1 MSAPAA
7 HRIDS
12 LEMAVAEENAV
23 ALGVSID
30 ALMENAGRAVAEEA
44 ARRVPAPPARIGIL
58 VGLGNNGGDAMAAG
72 YYLSQ
77 WGYQPEA
84 WLLRPAAEIRTR
96 AARRCYERIERRGM
110 VHPRPPRP
118 EELAGLALVID
129 GLLGTGQTG
138 PLRPPYRE
146 VVALVKASGA
156 PILSIDVPTG
166 ISSPD
171 GLHPRWTV
179 ALTAPKE
186 GMDPANSGEII
197 VRDIGIPA
205 DAWLRTGPGE
215 FHFLPRDRATQERG
229 RSARVIVIGGGPY
242 AGAPALAG
250 LAALR
255 SGAERA
261 TVLTPAGAALAV
273 QSFSPNLVVRGFGA
287 AHFAPTD
294 LAGLLEFIQSAPP
307 RAIVVGMGAG
317 REPETLEAL
326 GTLVDRV
333 LGTVPLVVDADA
345 LAALV
350 ARRSIDGSRPAPILV
365 ATPNAGEYRHYFD
378 GPPDAA
384 LSDRIEHAR
393 RTAHERRI
401 VLLVKGDPDILT
413 DGERTFQNYHH
424 HPASTV
430 SGVGD
435 VLGGVLVSLLAQG
448 LSPLHATRLA
458 SYWVG
463 EAGLRAAAR
472 EGFGM
477 VATDVL
483 DELPHALVG
492 GLSRLDHA
500 V

>member
-1 MSAPAA
+1 MSAAAA

-12 LEMAVAEENAV
+12 REMAVAEENAV
-23 ALGVSID
+23 ALGVPID

-44 ARRVPAPPARIGIL
+44 AHRLPPPPARIGIL
-58 VGLGNNGGDAMAAG
+58 VGMGNNGGDAMAAG
-72 YYLSQ
+72 YYLAQ

-84 WLLRPAAEIRTR
+84 WILRPATEIRSR
-96 AARRCYERIERRGM
+96 AARHCFERIERRGM
-110 VHPRPPRP
+110 VHPRLPRP
-118 EELAGLALVID
+118 EELSGLSLLID

-146 VVALVKASGA
+146 AVALARASGA

-171 GLHPRWTV
+171 GLRPRWTV

-186 GMDPANSGEII
+186 GMDPGNSGEII

-215 FHFLPRDRATQERG
+215 FHFVPRDRAVQERG

-242 AGAPALAG
+242 AGAPALTG

-261 TVLTPAGAALAV
+261 TVLTPTGAALAV
-273 QSFSPNLVVRGFGA
+273 QSFSPNLVVRGVGA
-287 AHFAPTD
+287 ARFAPMDVPALLD
-294 LAGLLEFIQSAPP
+294 LVHSAPP
-307 RAIVVGMGAG
+307 KAIVVGMGAG
-317 REPETLEAL
+317 HEPETVEAL
-326 GTLVDRV
+326 GTVLEGL

-345 LAALV
+345 LGALV
-350 ARRSIDGSRPAPILV
+350 ARRPPDGSRPAPIV
-365 ATPNAGEYRHYFD
+365 IATPNAGEYRHYFE
-378 GPPDAA
+378 GPAEAA
-384 LSDRIEHAR
+384 LSDRIEHVR
-393 RTAHERRI
+393 RTAQERRI

-448 LSPLHATRLA
+448 VSALHATRLA

-463 EAGLRAAAR
+463 EAGIRAAAR
-472 EGFGM
+472 AGFGL
-477 VATDVL
+477 VATDVI

-492 GLSRLDHA
+492 GLARLEHSA
-500 V
+500 